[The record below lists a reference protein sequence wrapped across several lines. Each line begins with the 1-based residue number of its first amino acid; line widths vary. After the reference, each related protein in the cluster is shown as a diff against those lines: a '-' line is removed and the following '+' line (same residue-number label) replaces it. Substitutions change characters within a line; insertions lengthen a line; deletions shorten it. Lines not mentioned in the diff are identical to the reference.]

1 MVALGIISEAR
12 AVFFIRCLCTNP
24 IKIGKRFVYIPA
36 LTKQAFT
43 FYFIVSTLIQSMFH
57 QLLVYSIDIY
67 VFTLMESNETVI
79 DI

>member
-1 MVALGIISEAR
+1 MSMHQ
-12 AVFFIRCLCTNP
+12 P

-67 VFTLMESNETVI
+67 VFTLMENNETVI